1 MSNTAQIYTYKY
13 QYIHVRIEYSR
24 FSIRSFNRNN
34 LMGRLQKEK
43 KSAIYRRYLYHLSLF
58 STYLYQPHRALRII
72 RSSETG
78 FPIKSRKNFLVR
90 LTRRGIEMGKKYTFP
105 FFFFFF
111 HFISPSLSLSLIQRN
126 DIDER
131 LNFPI
136 GLLAIGKRC
145 SATKANVRDKKE
157 EKIGIDRST
166 LLAGSVVSSQLPS

>member
-13 QYIHVRIEYSR
+13 QYIHVRIKYSR
-24 FSIRSFNRNN
+24 FSIKSFNRNN
-34 LMGRLQKEK
+34 LMDRLQKEK

-58 STYLYQPHRALRII
+58 STYLYQPHRII
-72 RSSETG
+72 RSSQTG